1 MQIFETKMQLWR
13 DSVATA
19 GATQD
24 RFAAADVQE
33 VGRSG
38 SLPLTSPPKEG

>member
-1 MQIFETKMQLWR
+1 MHELCRRKDTLHRHNLSQ
-13 DSVATA
+13 V
-19 GATQD
+19 
-24 RFAAADVQE
+24 AAADVQE